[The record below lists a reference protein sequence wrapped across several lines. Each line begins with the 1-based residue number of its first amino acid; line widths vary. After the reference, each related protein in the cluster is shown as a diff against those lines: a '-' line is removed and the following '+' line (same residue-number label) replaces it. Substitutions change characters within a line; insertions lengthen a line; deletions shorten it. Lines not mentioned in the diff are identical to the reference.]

1 MRKLAKGHRRVR
13 LLVENDPPG
22 CGHWHSEIFIQWSV
36 SDSEVRGWWHEDK
49 APPECFA
56 EEPPPPPLVVDDVVE
71 VIANTSY
78 AWRQTRVVTHVFNTG
93 SVSLNTLVL
102 KPHEVKR
109 IGHLD
114 RTK

>member
-1 MRKLAKGHRRVR
+1 MRKLAEGWRRTWWSR
-13 LLVENDPPG
+13 EDEGGSEAYLL
-22 CGHWHSEIFIQWSV
+22 S
-36 SDSEVRGWWHEDK
+36 SDANGQIIDIWPEDK

-56 EEPPPPPLVVDDVVE
+56 AEPPPPPLVVDDVVE

>member
-1 MRKLAKGHRRVR
+1 V
-13 LLVENDPPG
+13 N
-22 CGHWHSEIFIQWSV
+22 
-36 SDSEVRGWWHEDK
+36 SDGTILGRAFWPEYK
-49 APPECFA
+49 APARCFA